1 MLKRFI
7 RYYKPYRLMFT
18 LDMLAC
24 VLIAACDMFYPMIT
38 KNIINE
44 YVPQRQIKLMLIWC
58 GALLLV
64 YLIKYALSYFVS
76 YYGHIVGLKMQADM
90 RRDLFEHLQKL
101 PFSFFDKSK
110 TGSLMSRMV
119 SDLNEISELC
129 HHGPE
134 DLFLTV
140 LMFIGSFFVLL
151 PISRELTVIVF
162 AFVPLILFF
171 ASMLRVRMKNA
182 SRRSREQIAE
192 LNANIETAISGVR
205 VSRAYTAENHELEK
219 FDKENRLFADIR
231 GRFLKV
237 FAIFHSTMTFFS
249 DSLYVVVLVAGGSF
263 FYFGK
268 IDVGEFAA
276 YLLYISL
283 FLAPIRKFVNMF
295 EQMQDGMT
303 GIKRFMDILDIPAEP
318 QPDKPVSLDN
328 VKGEIEFKNVSFSYG
343 NHDSKQVIE
352 NLSLKIPYGKTV
364 ALVGPSGG
372 GKTTL
377 CNIIPR
383 FYEISSGEV
392 TIDGVNIKDVT
403 TYDLRQHIGIVSQDV
418 FLFNGTVRENIAY
431 GKLDATDE
439 EIAEAAKKANIYD
452 FIMGL
457 ENGFDTNVGERGV
470 TLSGGQKQRIS
481 IARVFLKNP
490 AILIL
495 DEATSA
501 LDNATEVAIQSSLEE
516 LSRGRTVLVVAHR
529 LSTIKNADEIVVIT
543 HRGIEE
549 QGSHEEL
556 IKRNGIYKGLYEY
569 QFR

>member
-151 PISRELTVIVF
+151 PISRELTVIIF

-403 TYDLRQHIGIVSQDV
+403 TYDLRQNIGIVSQDV

>member
-151 PISRELTVIVF
+151 PISRELTVIIF

-328 VKGEIEFKNVSFSYG
+328 VKGEIEIKNVSFSYG

-403 TYDLRQHIGIVSQDV
+403 TYDLRQNIGIVSQDV

>member
-151 PISRELTVIVF
+151 PISWELTVIVF

-392 TIDGVNIKDVT
+392 TIDGVDIKDVT
-403 TYDLRQHIGIVSQDV
+403 TYDLRQNIGIVSQDV

>member
-151 PISRELTVIVF
+151 PISWELTVIVF

-392 TIDGVNIKDVT
+392 TIDGVDIKDVT

>member
-151 PISRELTVIVF
+151 PISRELTVIIF

-392 TIDGVNIKDVT
+392 TIDGVDIKDVT

-481 IARVFLKNP
+481 IARVFLKDP

>member
-151 PISRELTVIVF
+151 PISWELTVIVF

-268 IDVGEFAA
+268 IDVGEFTA

-352 NLSLKIPYGKTV
+352 NLSLKIPYGKMV

-392 TIDGVNIKDVT
+392 TIDGVDIKDVT

-543 HRGIEE
+543 HNGIEE
-549 QGSHEEL
+549 KGSHEEL

>member
-151 PISRELTVIVF
+151 PISWELTVIVF

-403 TYDLRQHIGIVSQDV
+403 TYDLRQNIGIVSQDV

>member
-151 PISRELTVIVF
+151 PISWELTVIVF

-268 IDVGEFAA
+268 IDVGEFTA

-343 NHDSKQVIE
+343 NHNSKQVIE

-392 TIDGVNIKDVT
+392 TIDGVDIKDVT
-403 TYDLRQHIGIVSQDV
+403 TYDLRQNIGIVSQDV

>member
-151 PISRELTVIVF
+151 PISWELTVIVF

-192 LNANIETAISGVR
+192 LNANIETAISGIR

-392 TIDGVNIKDVT
+392 TIDGVDIKDVT

>member
-151 PISRELTVIVF
+151 PISWELTVIVF

-171 ASMLRVRMKNA
+171 ASMLRVRIKNA

-403 TYDLRQHIGIVSQDV
+403 TYDLRQNIGIVSQDV

>member
-151 PISRELTVIVF
+151 PISWELTVIVF

>member
-151 PISRELTVIVF
+151 PISWELTVIVF

-328 VKGEIEFKNVSFSYG
+328 VKGEIEIKNVSFSYG
-343 NHDSKQVIE
+343 NHNSKQVIE

-392 TIDGVNIKDVT
+392 TIDGVDIKDVT

-481 IARVFLKNP
+481 IARVFLKDP

>member
-151 PISRELTVIVF
+151 PISWELTVIVF

-328 VKGEIEFKNVSFSYG
+328 VKGEIEIKNVSFSYG
-343 NHDSKQVIE
+343 NHNSKQVIE

-392 TIDGVNIKDVT
+392 TIDGVDIKDVT

>member
-151 PISRELTVIVF
+151 PISWELTVIVF

-328 VKGEIEFKNVSFSYG
+328 VKGEIEIKNVSFSYG

-403 TYDLRQHIGIVSQDV
+403 TYDLRQNIGIVSQDV

>member
-151 PISRELTVIVF
+151 PISWELTVIVF

-263 FYFGK
+263 FYFEK
-268 IDVGEFAA
+268 IDVGEFTA

>member
-151 PISRELTVIVF
+151 PISWELTVIVF

-249 DSLYVVVLVAGGSF
+249 DSLSALS
-263 FYFGK
+263 
-268 IDVGEFAA
+268 ID
-276 YLLYISL
+276 
-283 FLAPIRKFVNMF
+283 
-295 EQMQDGMT
+295 MT
-303 GIKRFMDILDIPAEP
+303 
-318 QPDKPVSLDN
+318 Q
-328 VKGEIEFKNVSFSYG
+328 KN
-343 NHDSKQVIE
+343 N
-352 NLSLKIPYGKTV
+352 P
-364 ALVGPSGG
+364 
-372 GKTTL
+372 
-377 CNIIPR
+377 
-383 FYEISSGEV
+383 
-392 TIDGVNIKDVT
+392 
-403 TYDLRQHIGIVSQDV
+403 
-418 FLFNGTVRENIAY
+418 
-431 GKLDATDE
+431 
-439 EIAEAAKKANIYD
+439 AKKY
-452 FIMGL
+452 G
-457 ENGFDTNVGERGV
+457 
-470 TLSGGQKQRIS
+470 
-481 IARVFLKNP
+481 
-490 AILIL
+490 
-495 DEATSA
+495 
-501 LDNATEVAIQSSLEE
+501 
-516 LSRGRTVLVVAHR
+516 
-529 LSTIKNADEIVVIT
+529 TIKVEALWS
-543 HRGIEE
+543 GA
-549 QGSHEEL
+549 
-556 IKRNGIYKGLYEY
+556 
-569 QFR
+569 

>member
-151 PISRELTVIVF
+151 PISWELTVIVF

-343 NHDSKQVIE
+343 NHNSKQVIE

-392 TIDGVNIKDVT
+392 TIDGVDIKDVT
-403 TYDLRQHIGIVSQDV
+403 TYDLRQNIGIVSQDV